1 MKQKTKKAPCAGKG
15 QSGASNDGNE
25 INYITV
31 DVDPQFLASLLASLE
46 KVREARRRIENGE
59 GTEAELRKAM
69 ENAIAK
75 NCSLLP
81 PASMLAALL
90 ENPIPQIRKPRCGV

>member
-15 QSGASNDGNE
+15 QSGAPNDGNE

-31 DVDPQFLASLLASLE
+31 DVDPQFLASLE

-69 ENAIAK
+69 ENAIAQ

-90 ENPIPQIRKPRCGV
+90 ENPIPQIRKPRCGL